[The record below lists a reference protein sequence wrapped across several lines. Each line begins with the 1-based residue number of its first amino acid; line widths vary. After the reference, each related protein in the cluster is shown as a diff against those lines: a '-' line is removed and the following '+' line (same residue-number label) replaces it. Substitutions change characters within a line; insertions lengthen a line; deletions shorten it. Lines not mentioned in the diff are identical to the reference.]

1 MRWSIPCRGILLAA
15 LAGALACGA
24 GFPQRVHASV
34 DKTYEQL
41 KILIDILDYI
51 KENYVEDVE
60 TKKLIYGAASG
71 MVKTLDP
78 FSQFMDPELHKDIK
92 SETEGQF
99 GGLGIRIGMRE
110 DWLTVITPL
119 PGTPAY
125 KVGVLPHDRIIKIE
139 GESTKGLT
147 LVEAVK
153 KLRGAPGTKVSFT
166 IARAPEGADSKKE
179 WTTHDF
185 SITREIIKIESVQS
199 RALSDKIGYVRI
211 IEFSAHTSEDVFK
224 ALTKLKDAGSTSLIL
239 DLRNNPG
246 GLLTAAVDVA
256 SDFLE
261 DNKLVVYTQGRR
273 SESRQDFRSGTKAPF
288 GSMPMVVLVNE
299 GSASGSEIVAGALQ
313 DQRRAVIIGDR
324 TFGKA
329 SVQSVIPLS
338 DGSGLRLTVAKY
350 YTPNG
355 RSIQRDEKA
364 NTGGITPDIVVAV
377 DRETEIKLQAQSEEV
392 FAPGKEIKSM
402 VKEGEQVN
410 DLVLERAMELL
421 RAREVLG
428 SLKVRDG

>member
-1 MRWSIPCRGILLAA
+1 
-15 LAGALACGA
+15 
-24 GFPQRVHASV
+24 
-34 DKTYEQL
+34 
-41 KILIDILDYI
+41 
-51 KENYVEDVE
+51 
-60 TKKLIYGAASG
+60 

-92 SETEGQF
+92 TETEGQF

-125 KVGVLPHDRIIKIE
+125 KAGVLPQDRIIKIE
-139 GESTKGLT
+139 GENTKGLS

-153 KLRGAPGTKVSFT
+153 KLRGAPGTKVAFT
-166 IARAPEGADSKKE
+166 IARAPEGGDKDPKKE

-185 SITREIIKIESVQS
+185 TIVREIIKIESVQS

-211 IEFSAHTSEDVFK
+211 IEFSAHTSEDAYK
-224 ALTKLKDAGSTSLIL
+224 ALSRLKDAGSTSLVL

-246 GLLTAAVDVA
+246 GLLTAAVDIA
-256 SDFLE
+256 SDFLGE
-261 DNKLVVYTQGRR
+261 GKLVVYTQGRR
-273 SESRQDFRSGTKAPF
+273 PESRQDFRAGTKAPF
-288 GSMPMVVLVNE
+288 GSLPMVVLVNE

-313 DQRRAVIIGDR
+313 DQRRAVIMGDR

-364 NTGGITPDIVVAV
+364 NTGGITPDIMVPV

-392 FAPGKEIKSM
+392 FAPGKEGKAM
-402 VKEGEQVN
+402 AKEAEQVK
-410 DLVLERAMELL
+410 DVVLERAVELL

-428 SLKVRDG
+428 SLKVKDG